1 MKRYL
6 IVGAFAVATL
16 TGGCSMF
23 SKSPSAT
30 QVNPAVTDIAP
41 TPPAPLYVPPSQ
53 PVQPVQQP
61 VAIATPTDGGASATV
76 ASGAGGSY
84 TVQRGDTLYKL
95 AREHYGDGKQWTRIT
110 AANPGLSPQSLKIG
124 QKIMIP

>member
-1 MKRYL
+1 MNMKSYL
-6 IVGAFAVATL
+6 VIGAFAVAAL

-23 SKSPSAT
+23 SKSPSRT

-41 TPPAPLYVPPSQ
+41 TPPAPLYVPAPAQPQ
-53 PVQPVQQP
+53 PVQS
-61 VAIATPTDGGASATV
+61 VAIATPTDGGASAPI
-76 ASGAGGSY
+76 AAGGTY

>member
-6 IVGAFAVATL
+6 VVGAFAVAVL
-16 TGGCSMF
+16 SGGCSMF

-41 TPPAPLYVPPSQ
+41 APPAPLYVPPSQ
-53 PVQPVQQP
+53 PVQPVQP

-76 ASGAGGSY
+76 AAGGSY

-124 QKIMIP
+124 QKIVIP

>member
-1 MKRYL
+1 MNMKRYL
-6 IVGAFAVATL
+6 VVGAFAVAVL

-53 PVQPVQQP
+53 PVQPV
-61 VAIATPTDGGASATV
+61 AIATPTDGGASAPIA
-76 ASGAGGSY
+76 ASAGGTY

-124 QKIMIP
+124 QKIVIP